1 MDKKKMYELYSE
13 LVRRHGDE
21 DICSQMLK
29 KMLLAEENTETKGG
43 ICLKDWLLKDK
54 NDLRKNLK
62 GAFYEDGRIVATDAH
77 ALIVL
82 ENQNYPEEFEGKIV
96 SPDGDFIEA
105 KYPQWRSVIPDP
117 KKMTEIKPDWAKVKS
132 DLKEV
137 KLGLSTRTSSVRYV
151 NFDDKFCISEKYVP
165 LLLKLQKSPGISKI
179 MYQEGNPR
187 RAILVVGAN
196 YCAIFMPV
204 NKD

>member
-1 MDKKKMYELYSE
+1 MDKKKMYELYGE
-13 LVRRHGDE
+13 MVRRHGDE

-54 NDLRKNLK
+54 NDLRENLK

-77 ALIVL
+77 VLIVL

-151 NFDDKFCISEKYVP
+151 NFDDKFCVSEKYVP

-187 RAILVVGAN
+187 RAILVVGSN
-196 YCAIFMPV
+196 YYAIFMPV

>member
-1 MDKKKMYELYSE
+1 M
-13 LVRRHGDE
+13 
-21 DICSQMLK
+21 
-29 KMLLAEENTETKGG
+29 
-43 ICLKDWLLKDK
+43 
-54 NDLRKNLK
+54 
-62 GAFYEDGRIVATDAH
+62 
-77 ALIVL
+77 LIVL

-179 MYQEGNPR
+179 MYQEKDPR
-187 RAILVVGAN
+187 RAILVVGPN

-204 NKD
+204 SKN

>member
-13 LVRRHGDE
+13 LVRQHGDE

-62 GAFYEDGRIVATDAH
+62 GAFYEGGRIVATDAH
-77 ALIVL
+77 VLIVL
-82 ENQNYPEEFEGKIV
+82 ENQNYPEEFEGKTV

-117 KKMTEIKPDWAKVKS
+117 KKMTEIKPDWEKVKS

-179 MYQEGNPR
+179 MYQEKDPR
-187 RAILVVGAN
+187 RAILVVGPN

-204 NKD
+204 SKD

>member
-1 MDKKKMYELYSE
+1 MDKKKMYELYGE
-13 LVRRHGDE
+13 MVRRHGDE

-77 ALIVL
+77 VLIVL

>member
-43 ICLKDWLLKDK
+43 ICLKDWLLKGK

-77 ALIVL
+77 VLIVL

>member
-1 MDKKKMYELYSE
+1 MDKKKMYELYGE
-13 LVRRHGDE
+13 MVRRHGDE
-21 DICSQMLK
+21 DVCSQMLR
-29 KMLLAEENTETKGG
+29 KMLIAEENTETKGG

-54 NDLRKNLK
+54 NNLRENLK

-77 ALIVL
+77 VLIVL

-151 NFDDKFCISEKYVP
+151 NFDDKFCIGEKYVS
-165 LLLKLQKSPGISKI
+165 LLLKLQASPGISRM
-179 MYQEGNPR
+179 MYMDNR
-187 RAILVVGAN
+187 RAILVEGPN
-196 YCAIFMPV
+196 YQAMFMPV
-204 NKD
+204 IKD

>member
-13 LVRRHGDE
+13 LVRQHGDE

-54 NDLRKNLK
+54 NDLRENLK

-77 ALIVL
+77 VLIVL

-137 KLGLSTRTSSVRYV
+137 KLGLSTRTSSGALR
-151 NFDDKFCISEKYVP
+151 
-165 LLLKLQKSPGISKI
+165 KL
-179 MYQEGNPR
+179 
-187 RAILVVGAN
+187 
-196 YCAIFMPV
+196 
-204 NKD
+204 

>member
-77 ALIVL
+77 VLIVL

>member
-1 MDKKKMYELYSE
+1 MDKKKMYELYGE
-13 LVRRHGDE
+13 MVRRHGDE
-21 DICSQMLK
+21 DICSLMLK

-62 GAFYEDGRIVATDAH
+62 GAFYEDGRIVAADAH
-77 ALIVL
+77 VLIVL

-179 MYQEGNPR
+179 MYQEKDPR
-187 RAILVVGAN
+187 RPILVVGPN

-204 NKD
+204 SKD